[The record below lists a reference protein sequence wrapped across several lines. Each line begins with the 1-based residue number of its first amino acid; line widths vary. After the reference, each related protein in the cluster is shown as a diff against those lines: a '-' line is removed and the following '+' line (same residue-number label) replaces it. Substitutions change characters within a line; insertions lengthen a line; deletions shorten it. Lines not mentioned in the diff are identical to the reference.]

1 MKMNRLRTD
10 LALITDWIEPN
21 THVLDLG
28 CGNGTLLAH
37 LRETRQVTGYG
48 LEINDAKLV
57 NCIQAG
63 IHVIQADLNKGL
75 SDFEDNSFD
84 YVIMSQ
90 TLQAIR
96 RPDKLLLDM
105 LRVGREG
112 IITFSNFGHWRCRL
126 QLFFDGTMPV
136 SSDTDSGNEWYSD
149 GNIRLCTLRDFEKLC
164 EAQNIELFQRAV
176 VDLTHR
182 SRLIM
187 NLSPNL
193 FGEIVL
199 YRLRCKSK

>member
-1 MKMNRLRTD
+1 MKMNKLRTD
-10 LALITDWIEPN
+10 LALITEWIKPHA
-21 THVLDLG
+21 HVLDLG

-48 LEINDAKLV
+48 LEIDNTKLV
-57 NCIQAG
+57 RCIQVG
-63 IHVIQADLNKGL
+63 INVIQADLNKGL
-75 SDFEDNSFD
+75 SDFENNSFD

-96 RPDKLLLDM
+96 RPDKLLMDM
-105 LRVGREG
+105 LRVGKEG
-112 IITFSNFGHWRCRL
+112 IITFSNFGHWRCRF
-126 QLFFDGTMPV
+126 QLLSKGTMPV
-136 SSDTDSGNEWYSD
+136 LSDGNSHNEWYS
-149 GNIRLCTLRDFEKLC
+149 GENIHLCTLRDFEKLC
-164 EAQNIELFQRAV
+164 QEQNIEILQRAV

-187 NLSPNL
+187 DLLPNL
-193 FGEIVL
+193 FSEIAV